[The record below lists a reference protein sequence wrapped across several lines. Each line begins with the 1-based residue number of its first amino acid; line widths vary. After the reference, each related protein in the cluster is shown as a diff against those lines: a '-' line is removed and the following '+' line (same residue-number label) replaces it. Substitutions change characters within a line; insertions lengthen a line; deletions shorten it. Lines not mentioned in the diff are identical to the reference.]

1 MKLNKPGSR
10 ADPQGELPYH
20 RTGGAD
26 HAAAILRSRQRQR
39 VGFTVGRLQ
48 REMVMPVPS
57 AAREPQTQS
66 VILSWGPLELQA
78 VTGLF
83 IVDRRRAFAERRGK
97 DLGAV
102 SLGHIRIQSVNPRVA
117 VQQRARGRRQL
128 KLVARLQA

>member
-66 VILSWGPLELQA
+66 VILSWVPLELQA

-83 IVDRRRAFAERRGK
+83 IIARRRSVGHPRGN
-97 DLGAV
+97 DLAPV
-102 SLGHIRIQSVNPRVA
+102 SL
-117 VQQRARGRRQL
+117 
-128 KLVARLQA
+128 